1 MPRHLEK
8 RRQGWYAVLNVPV
21 DVQLELD
28 RKRFRASLKT
38 RDERVALRLAKPV
51 IAHWQN
57 QIARA
62 RNEAGANDD
71 IAIVRGIFS
80 KTGDEA
86 ESWRRALLNAKDDE
100 HRQSILEQ
108 IDEAAYWLGTINVE
122 NIGDPPSRDPKARKF
137 YERATGRLVDF
148 TAHLEEWLSTSNATA
163 KTQDMDRSVINRFVS
178 DFPMVQDVTRPDV
191 RRWINKLISEDGL
204 APKTV
209 QRMLSGLRGYWR
221 YLQSIGVAEE
231 DHEPFSKLD
240 VARQRKRTSPGSS
253 RQPFEPSD
261 VVQLLGAAIKRG
273 DDQLADLIRLGMWT
287 GCRIEE
293 LCALKVEQV
302 KDDHF
307 SIGDAKTKAGW
318 RDVPIHRELAQ
329 TMTRL
334 IDDSA
339 DGYVLSGLS
348 VNKYGD
354 RSNAVG
360 KRFGRL
366 KKDLDFGK
374 QHVFHSIR
382 KTVVTIL
389 ENAGVPENVV
399 ADIVGHEKTTMT
411 YGLYSGGLSLAV
423 KQEALNKLTY

>member
-1 MPRHLEK
+1 MPTYLQK
-8 RRQGWYAVLNVPV
+8 RVNRWYAVLEIPAALRSRFGKPRFVQSLETESRTVAERRVLPVVLAWKKDIATAKGEPV
-21 DVQLELD
+21 D
-28 RKRFRASLKT
+28 
-38 RDERVALRLAKPV
+38 
-51 IAHWQN
+51 
-57 QIARA
+57 
-62 RNEAGANDD
+62 DD
-71 IAIVRGIFS
+71 AAF
-80 KTGDEA
+80 
-86 ESWRRALLNAKDDE
+86 WRRSLRNARDKK

-108 IDEAAYWLGTINVE
+108 IDYAAWGIGAINVD
-122 NIGDPPSRDPKARKF
+122 NIGDQPSSDPEARQF
-137 YERATGRLVDF
+137 YASATGQLVNL
-148 TAHLEEWLSTSNATA
+148 TEHLDEWLSTSSATA
-163 KTQDMDRSVINRFVS
+163 KTQDMHRSVVKSFAREFQL
-178 DFPMVQDVTRPDV
+178 VQDVARPEV
-191 RRWINKLISEDGL
+191 RRWVTKLMNEDGL
-204 APKTV
+204 TPKTV
-209 QRMLSGLRGYWR
+209 QRVLSGLRGYWR

-240 VARQRKRTSPGSS
+240 VARQGKRTSPGSS

-261 VVQLLGAAIKRG
+261 VVQLLDAAIKRG